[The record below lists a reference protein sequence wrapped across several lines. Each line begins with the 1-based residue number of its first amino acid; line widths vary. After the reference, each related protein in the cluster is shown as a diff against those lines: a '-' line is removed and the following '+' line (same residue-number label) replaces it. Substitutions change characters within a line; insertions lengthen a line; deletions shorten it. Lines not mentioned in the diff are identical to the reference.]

1 MIDPA
6 ALGSVDGERP
16 PGRPLNVESA
26 WAELLGEREAPF
38 ADRAM
43 LRSRYRSRSIRFEVD
58 GPDIAAARG
67 DADVRLGGGVAGV
80 SYDDLLADDP
90 SQKHVLYLGA
100 AAYQPWLCRHWL
112 VPSPSPRLLVHV
124 VDDRIASV
132 LLDRHARYVPPR
144 AVAVDLAEAGGART
158 IEAALRIWNR

>member
-80 SYDDLLADDP
+80 SYDDLLDDDP
-90 SQKHVLYLGA
+90 SQKHVLYLA
-100 AAYQPWLCRHWL
+100 
-112 VPSPSPRLLVHV
+112 
-124 VDDRIASV
+124 
-132 LLDRHARYVPPR
+132 
-144 AVAVDLAEAGGART
+144 
-158 IEAALRIWNR
+158 